1 MLWPLQLVCLVDG
14 QDVCFE
20 SIGVFSAENWMPLQV
35 FRSID
40 SGSAKGFPKGVV
52 EADKQV
58 NDVLGCQRTSV
69 LIATTIFPQIVGAL
83 SLQEKTNFFSTLLT
97 QTPRNIIV
105 IGTTILKQLSFLRS
119 ESIEIEAWL
128 GLLILWS

>member
-97 QTPRNIIV
+97 QT
-105 IGTTILKQLSFLRS
+105 S
-119 ESIEIEAWL
+119 
-128 GLLILWS
+128 

>member
-1 MLWPLQLVCLVDG
+1 MLWPLQLVCLVDD

-20 SIGVFSAENWMPLQV
+20 SIGIFSAEIWMPLQV

-40 SGSAKGFPKGVV
+40 SGSARGFPKGVV
-52 EADKQV
+52 EAEKQV

-69 LIATTIFPQIVGAL
+69 LIATTIFPQIVGAFEFTREN
-83 SLQEKTNFFSTLLT
+83 QLLL
-97 QTPRNIIV
+97 NILD
-105 IGTTILKQLSFLRS
+105 TYILKQLSYLRS

-128 GLLILWS
+128 GLLISWS